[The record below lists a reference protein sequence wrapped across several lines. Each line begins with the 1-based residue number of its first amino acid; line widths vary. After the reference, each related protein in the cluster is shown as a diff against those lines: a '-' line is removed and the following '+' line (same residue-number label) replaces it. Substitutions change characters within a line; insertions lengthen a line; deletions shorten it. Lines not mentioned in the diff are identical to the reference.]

1 LIFTISG
8 PHYGKSAACEPV
20 LRGLPDW
27 FGIEEAIVHYAAEID
42 ALPTFLASTPEGVI
56 GFLSLKQHNPYAAEI
71 LVMGV
76 KEEAHRQGTGRALVG
91 DAEKWLLAQ
100 SAEYLQVKTLG
111 PSHPDPGYAHT
122 RAFYLALG
130 FRPLEEFRQ
139 IWDEHNPCLI
149 LVKRLTISP
158 SLQGRGQGDR

>member
-27 FGIEEAIVHYAAEID
+27 FGIEAAIVQYAAEIE
-42 ALPTFLASTPEGVI
+42 ALPTFLASTAEGVI

-76 KEEAHRQGTGRALVG
+76 KEAAHRQGVGKALVVE
-91 DAEKWLLAQ
+91 AEKWLREQ
-100 SAEYLQVKTLG
+100 GEEYVQVKTLG
-111 PSHPDPGYAHT
+111 PSHSDPGYART

-130 FRPLEEFRQ
+130 FRPLEELNQ

-149 LVKRLTISP
+149 LVKRL
-158 SLQGRGQGDR
+158 